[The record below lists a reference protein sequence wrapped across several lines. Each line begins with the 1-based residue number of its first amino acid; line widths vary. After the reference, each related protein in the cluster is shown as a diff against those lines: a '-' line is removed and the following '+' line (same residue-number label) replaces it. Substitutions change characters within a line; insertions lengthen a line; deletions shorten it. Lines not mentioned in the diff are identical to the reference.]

1 MPETEDLYKI
11 LNLHPS
17 AHPDVIEAAY
27 QRLTLL
33 YHPDTD
39 PSPEAAGLVAAI
51 SRAYAVLGNPEKRA
65 AYDQNR
71 EAGENAPE
79 AQAEGE
85 STESDS
91 PEARPR
97 RRKKQSSAD
106 YITIGSRK
114 DDVARIQGPPNST
127 SQYESSG
134 EEQWSYPDVRV
145 TFSRSG
151 KVARWSVF
159 SGDLG
164 DLKIKMV
171 PGPNAT
177 SSQFFSIYSH
187 KDDVARLQGTP
198 YRIDIE
204 EAFNS
209 ETGRDGPVREIW
221 RFSGGIIEFFVPTG
235 RVTAWDNQDGS
246 LKAQA
251 MWEDHDAKW
260 TGDDFFTLGS
270 TQRDVKKV
278 QGEPTSKSKDPLG
291 TEKWHYGAFSKMAPL
306 VSKVEFKSG
315 RVLAWSNSNG
325 DLKVRLVPGPKVT
338 SKPLLSLGS
347 HKDDV
352 VRLQGTPRSIT
363 AYRAPSGMPGGFE
376 FWSFGGGSV
385 HFSSSGRVIDWENNV
400 GSIKVLGIRPDP
412 ELAEN
417 LRSADRAMTAQGC
430 GSLMSI
436 LGLFTAA
443 AIAAMFLA

>member
-27 QRLTLL
+27 QRLALL
-33 YHPDTD
+33 YHSDTD
-39 PSPEAAGLVAAI
+39 PSPEAAGLMAAI
-51 SRAYAVLGNPEKRA
+51 SRAYAVLGDPEKRA

-71 EAGENAPE
+71 EAGKNTPVA
-79 AQAEGE
+79 
-85 STESDS
+85 
-91 PEARPR
+91 EARPR

-114 DDVARIQGPPNST
+114 DDVARIQGPPSST
-127 SQYESSG
+127 SQYEGAG
-134 EEQWSYPDVRV
+134 EEQWSYPDVCV

-151 KVARWSVF
+151 KVAKWSVF

-187 KDDVARLQGTP
+187 KDDFARLQGTP

-278 QGEPTSKSKDPLG
+278 QGEPISKSKDPLG

-376 FWSFGGGSV
+376 IWHFNGG
-385 HFSSSGRVIDWENNV
+385 HIDFSSSGHVIDYENRD
-400 GSIKVLGIRPDP
+400 GSLKVQGIRPETKP
-412 ELAEN
+412 SEC
-417 LRSADRAMTAQGC
+417 RGSSAPAAQGC
-430 GSLMSI
+430 GGLMLV